1 MNARAL
7 EGRVIV
13 VTGAAGL
20 LGSRFAAAL
29 SAAGASVALLDL
41 HAPTPDAVAAVEGAG
56 GGGARVL
63 GVACDVTDDAAVA
76 GAAEEVERRLGP
88 VDGLVNAAAIDAPP
102 GATANGAFETYP
114 SAQFDRV
121 LDVNLQGVVRCC
133 QAFGGAMARRGDG
146 AIVNVASTYGLVG
159 PDQRLYDA
167 LRRDGSEF
175 FKPAAYSASKAGVLG
190 LTRYLAAYWGPS
202 GVRVNALVPGGVE
215 SGQHPEFIAAYAART
230 PLGRMARPDEYD
242 GSVVFLLSDAAAYM
256 TGASLVVDGGFTAW

>member
-1 MNARAL
+1 MSGTAL
-7 EGRVIV
+7 EGRVIA

-29 SAAGASVALLDL
+29 AGAGASVALLDL
-41 HAPTPDAVAAVEGAG
+41 EPPEEAAVAAR
-56 GGGARVL
+56 ARADDVRVRA
-63 GVACDVTDDAAVA
+63 VACDVTDDAAVR
-76 GAAEEVERRLGP
+76 GAAEEVERWLGP

-114 SAQFDRV
+114 SEQFGRV

-133 QAFGGAMARRGDG
+133 QVFGGDMAQRGGG

-167 LRRDGSEF
+167 LRRDGTEF

-215 SGQHPEFIAAYAART
+215 SGQHPEFVAAYSART

-242 GSVVFLLSDAAAYM
+242 GAVVFLLSDAAAYM